1 MWYNLMQESRSRAG
15 TPSLV
20 VAQLADPPTVK
31 ELLRGEVKMLLQ
43 TLREKASSDVG

>member
-1 MWYNLMQESRSRAG
+1 MWYNLMQESQCKAE

-20 VAQLADPPTVK
+20 AAPLADPPKVK

-43 TLREKASSDVG
+43 NLREKASSDGR